1 MESKRRGRPCK
12 EEKMTNHSIRLDKED
27 QDSLEYLSRKL
38 KVSQAEAMRIAIK
51 STRDSVLFNKFRK
64 DSLDDAERYK
74 LKILS
79 ERLDV
84 TPAEAVQIAL
94 NSAYT
99 YSNLLT
105 DKEKNT

>member
-12 EEKMTNHSIRLDKED
+12 EEKMTNYSIRLDKED

-38 KVSQAEAMRIAIK
+38 KVSQPEAMRIAIK
-51 STRDSVLFNKFRK
+51 STYDSVLFNKFRK